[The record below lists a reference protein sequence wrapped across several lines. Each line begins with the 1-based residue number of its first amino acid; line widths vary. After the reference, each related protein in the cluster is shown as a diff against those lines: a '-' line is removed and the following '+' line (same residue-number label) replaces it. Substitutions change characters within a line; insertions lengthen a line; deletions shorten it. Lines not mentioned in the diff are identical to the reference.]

1 MRRYAFERF
10 AIRTEEMVRKAV
22 NADGLEEA
30 QKKLLQTICDAD
42 DMFTSRQLKR
52 LLAYAFRF

>member
-10 AIRTEEMVRKAV
+10 AIRTEEIVRKTV
-22 NADGLEEA
+22 NADGIEKA
-30 QKKLLQTICDAD
+30 QERLLREICDAD

-52 LLAYAFRF
+52 LLAFAFQL